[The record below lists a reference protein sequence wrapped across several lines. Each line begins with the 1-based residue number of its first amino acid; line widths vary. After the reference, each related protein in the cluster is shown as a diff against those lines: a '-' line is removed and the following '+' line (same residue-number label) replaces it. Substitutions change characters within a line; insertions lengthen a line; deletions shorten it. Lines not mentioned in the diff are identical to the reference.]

1 MCTAISINEKSHLFG
16 RTLDVEASYG
26 EKIIIVPRG
35 FKLDFI
41 YEKSIVVPCSIM
53 GIGCRAGNYP
63 LYFDA
68 VNEYGLAGSA
78 LNFPVNAVYRSRKEG
93 LRNIASFELIP
104 WVLAECKSVSEA
116 KKLLMQAN
124 VTEDCFSPKIPASPL
139 HWIFADKKECI
150 TVESVKTGLSVF
162 DNPVRVLT
170 NNPPFEAQM
179 SNLSSYLYLTAQEPE
194 NNLFPN
200 IDIPRV
206 SAGLGAV
213 GLPGDFSSPSRFVR
227 AVFLKNHTELRHNGS
242 EVNRFFEITDG
253 IKIPY
258 GCVKTEKNQ
267 NRYTVYTCCVDTER
281 FEYYVKYCDSQNLLF
296 FKPTDSDV
304 LSDTLVEREFSKA

>member
-1 MCTAISINEKSHLFG
+1 MCTAISINEKCHFFG

-41 YEKSIVVPCSIM
+41 YEKSVVAPCAIM
-53 GIGCRAGNYP
+53 GIGCRAGDYP

-78 LNFPVNAVYRSRKEG
+78 LNFPNNAVYHSRKEG
-93 LRNIASFELIP
+93 FGNIASFELIP

-116 KKLLMQAN
+116 KRLLMKAN
-124 VTEDCFSPKIPASPL
+124 ITGDFVSPEVPASPL
-139 HWIFADKKECI
+139 HWIFADKWECI

-162 DNPVRVLT
+162 DNPARVLT

-179 SNLSSYLYLTAQEPE
+179 SHLSSYLHLTAQEPE

-227 AVFLKNHTELRHNGS
+227 AVFLKNHTEPMDNGS
-242 EVNRFFEITDG
+242 ELNRFFQITDG

-258 GCVKTEKNQ
+258 GCVKNEKNQ
-267 NRYTVYTCCVDTER
+267 NRYTVYTCCINTEK
-281 FEYYVKYCDSQNLLF
+281 FEYYVRYPDSQNLLV
-296 FKPTDSDV
+296 FKPSDSDV
-304 LSDTLVEREFSKA
+304 LSDALVEREFSKA